1 LTSGIRAAFKIARK
15 DIVSQIR
22 KKFEIFSMLLFALI
36 AGLVFS
42 FALPT
47 ALVEDLGGEAA
58 IGAAL
63 IWVIV
68 FFTGMFGFAPI
79 FLSESESGTLR
90 GLSVA
95 PIPAWSVYIGKV
107 IYGFV
112 LMVLVEIFIIPIIQV
127 LFGFT
132 MFNDEPLLIVATLL
146 IGTLDLAAV
155 GSMASALTMPS
166 ESKATIFP
174 LVYFPTATSGL
185 ILLTEITRVLAT
197 GTTIVIAVGLT
208 IPILFIALLAH
219 LVAMITLSAVV
230 FNFALSP

>member
-1 LTSGIRAAFKIARK
+1 MMTSGASAAIQIAKK
-15 DIVSQIR
+15 DIKSQLR

-36 AGLVFS
+36 AGLSFS
-42 FALPT
+42 FALPSIPT
-47 ALVEDLGGEAA
+47 DQVASIGSA
-58 IGAAL
+58 IV
-63 IWVIV
+63 WVIV

-79 FLSESESGTLR
+79 FLAESESGTLR
-90 GLSVA
+90 GLTVA

-112 LMVLVEIFIIPIIQV
+112 LMTLVEIFIVPIISV
-127 LFGFT
+127 FFGFN
-132 MFNDEPLLIVATLL
+132 MFALDPLLVVVTLL
-146 IGTLDLAAV
+146 IGALDLSAV

-185 ILLTEITRVLAT
+185 ILLMQITNVLVVGMVLGPGMSLLFLFEI
-197 GTTIVIAVGLT
+197 
-208 IPILFIALLAH
+208 LLAH
-219 LVAMITLSAVV
+219 LVAMMTLSALV